1 MIIHRLPNGYRYGL
15 MGEHPGHP
23 APTLFVLA
31 ASLETMRDDGHFNA
45 LGRTLARYG
54 FMSIMLDP
62 PAHGEDWRKGEGN
75 GMEGALVAWR
85 QRLDRGEDLVGP
97 FNRRAEEVLNYLIQ
111 QRLAD
116 PARVGAFGIS
126 RGGFLAFHLAAA
138 DARIQYAAAL
148 SPLID
153 PMALSEFVGDSQL
166 ERAEAVSAIRLAPK
180 LAGRPIWIGIS
191 NDDMRVDVGQIIAFT
206 RAVVRASAQG
216 QKPYPVIPVELV
228 MGPASAAGGK
238 GHYALDEGNAL
249 LANWILKFYGRPESV
264 PLEESARE

>member
-1 MIIHRLPNGYRYGL
+1 
-15 MGEHPGHP
+15 MGEHPGQP

-31 ASLETMRDDGHFNA
+31 AALETMRDDGHFNA
-45 LGRTLARYG
+45 LGRILARYG

-62 PAHGEDWRKGEGN
+62 PAHGDDRRPAEGES
-75 GMEGALVAWR
+75 MEGALLAWR

-97 FNRRAEEVLNYLIQ
+97 FNRHAEEVLDYLVAQ
-111 QRLAD
+111 HLAD

-138 DARIQYAAAL
+138 DPRIRFAAAL

-153 PMALSEFVGDSQL
+153 PMALKEFAGDPQH
-166 ERAEAVSAIRLAPK
+166 ERAEAASAIRLAPK

-206 RAVVRASAQG
+206 RAVVRASAEG
-216 QKPYPVIPVELV
+216 QPPNPVIPVELV
-228 MGPASAAGGK
+228 MGPASAAGGL

-249 LANWILKFYGRPESV
+249 LANWILKLYGQAESV